1 MDLGDEKMNATIS
14 RVEAPV
20 GTLTLFSV
28 DGKLVALGF
37 GDEDLSWRTSARFG
51 RLEWRERDGAPARAM
66 RRYLDG
72 ELEALD
78 ALEVDPGGTP
88 FQREVWA
95 ALRRI
100 PAGTTVSYGELA
112 RAVGNPR
119 AVRAVG
125 RANALNPIA
134 LVIPCHRVI
143 GADGTLTGYAGG
155 LPRKKWLLEHESRQ
169 LSL

>member
-1 MDLGDEKMNATIS
+1 MDATIS
-14 RVEAPV
+14 RVETPV
-20 GTLTLFSV
+20 GRLELFSV

-37 GDEDLSWRTSARFG
+37 GDEETPWRIKTRFADC
-51 RLEWRERDGAPARAM
+51 EWREADGAAARAL

-72 ELEALD
+72 ELDALD
-78 ALEVDPGGTP
+78 ELEVDPGGTP
-88 FQREVWA
+88 FQRAVWT

-112 RAVGNPR
+112 RAVGKPR

-155 LPRKKWLLEHESRQ
+155 LPRKEWLLAHESRQ